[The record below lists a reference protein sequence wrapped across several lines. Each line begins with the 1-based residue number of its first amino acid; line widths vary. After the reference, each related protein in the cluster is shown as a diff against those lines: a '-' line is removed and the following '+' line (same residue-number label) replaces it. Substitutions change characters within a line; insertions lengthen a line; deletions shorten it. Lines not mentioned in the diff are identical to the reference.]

1 MNLERMSLP
10 ALQAELLRNPEHEYA
25 VQDCAGY
32 RYGTDDTTGQG
43 GNWLLRHRLNVA
55 REILV
60 RAAYEELV
68 GRDCVTS
75 PQACRDYLRIHFA
88 NLPNEVFVVLYLDA
102 QNRVICAEQPFA
114 GTLACTSIYPRE
126 IARRAM
132 EVNAGA
138 AIIAHQHPSGVAQ
151 PSRADEALT
160 GAIKAALATLD
171 VRLLDHLVFAAGEFV
186 SFAETGRI

>member
-1 MNLERMSLP
+1 MNLERMSLS
-10 ALQAELLRNPEHEYA
+10 ALRAELLRNPAPGHT
-25 VQDCAGY
+25 VQDCAGFH
-32 RYGTDDTTGQG
+32 YGTDGNPVQG
-43 GNWLLRHRLNVA
+43 YDGLLRHRLSVA

-75 PQACRDYLRIHFA
+75 PQACKDYLRIHFA

-114 GTLACTSIYPRE
+114 GTLNCTSIYPRE
-126 IARRAM
+126 IARRAI

-160 GAIKAALATLD
+160 GAIKAALSTLD

-186 SFAETGRI
+186 SFAETGQI